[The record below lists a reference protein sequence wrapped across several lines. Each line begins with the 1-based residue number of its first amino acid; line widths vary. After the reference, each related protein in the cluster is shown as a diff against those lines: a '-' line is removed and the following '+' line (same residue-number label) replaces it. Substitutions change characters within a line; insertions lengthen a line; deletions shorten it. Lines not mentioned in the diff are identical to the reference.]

1 MAGPFDELPRYG
13 DDHFCIRTVRDGD
26 ISLWAS
32 RLEVTTAGALV
43 AWARPYQGRQ
53 RAGEEQI
60 CFMLAPGQWT
70 AVFIP
75 SFNNS
80 YESREADRSIR
91 ESAIRGRQQP

>member
-13 DDHFCIRTVRDGD
+13 DDHFCIRTVQDGD

-43 AWARPYQGRQ
+43 AWARPDQLGPI
-53 RAGEEQI
+53 AAEQI

-80 YESREADRSIR
+80 NSRKAARSIR
-91 ESAIRGRQQP
+91 ESRAALAKQQP